1 MKNYIK
7 LAALLTIALAFVTV
21 PFRSATAEDEKEYS
35 FKVHN
40 TTKETIK
47 KLLVSEDGKDY
58 GHFDLGNEGIAP
70 DETATL
76 KWDKSTNEKGCKWF
90 FKAVFE
96 GGDESKP
103 VKFDFCEEDLELE
116 FQKQQIA
123 DERSIKLP
131 GSKNQGLT
139 ADS

>member
-1 MKNYIK
+1 MKTYLK
-7 LAALLTIALAFVTV
+7 FAALLALALAFVTV

-40 TTKETIK
+40 TTKETVK
-47 KLLVSEDGKDY
+47 KLLVSEDGKEY
-58 GHFDLGNEGIAP
+58 GHFDIGKEGIGP

-76 KWDKSTNEKGCKWF
+76 TWDKSTNEKGCKWF
-90 FKAVFE
+90 FKAVFQ

-116 FQKQQIA
+116 F
-123 DERSIKLP
+123 
-131 GSKNQGLT
+131 
-139 ADS
+139 